1 MNGNVEK
8 EVEKELVSVIIPTH
22 NRADLI
28 CETLESIRKQSY
40 KNIEVIVVDDHSK
53 DGTMEAIKA
62 YIKEKELDNIKVFTN
77 RGKGA
82 CAARNM
88 GIDNSKGSYIQFF
101 DDDDLMF
108 EDHIEKKV
116 RAIKE
121 LGCDYSTCDYS
132 FFDNETGGCLG
143 HKVISN
149 IGNNCAS
156 RLLTLSFPTPCFMCK
171 RETIQSIGYWNEDIK
186 KLQDMAY
193 FHRLYLY
200 DKIGFSVPDK
210 LFNVRIHGGSMTSNN
225 VSTPVGYYNQIN
237 ALISIENEW
246 KRSNKPERSTI
257 LKTIHFMKL
266 TFCRNMYKKGFKRQG
281 VKMLIKTLFGNIRK
295 SLQIVLLFLK
305 YKTVHITIALAADYD
320 NK

>member
-1 MNGNVEK
+1 MKNNVVTGFEK
-8 EVEKELVSVIIPTH
+8 GLVSIIIPTH

-40 KNIEVIVVDDHSK
+40 KKIEVIVIDDHSK
-53 DGTMEAIKA
+53 DGTLEAVKA
-62 YIKEKELDNIKVFTN
+62 YIKENELDNIQVFTN

-88 GIDNSKGSYIQFF
+88 GIDNSNGDYIQFF

-108 EDHIEKKV
+108 EEHIEKKV
-116 RAIKE
+116 RAIIE
-121 LGCDYSTCDYS
+121 HGCDYSTCDYS

-149 IGNNCAS
+149 IGDNCAS
-156 RLLTLSFPTPCFMCK
+156 RLLTLSFPTPCFLCK
-171 RETIQSIGYWNEDIK
+171 RDVILSIGYWNEDVK

-200 DKIGFSVPDK
+200 DKKGVPVPEK

-225 VSTPVGYYNQIN
+225 VASPAGYYNQIN

-246 KRSNKPERSTI
+246 EKCTKPERKTI
-257 LKTIHFMKL
+257 LKTIHFMKF
-266 TFCRNMYKKGFKRQG
+266 TVGRNMYKKGFKTQG
-281 VKMLIKTLFGNIRK
+281 IYMLIKTALGDIRK
-295 SLQIVLLFLK
+295 SIQIVLLFFK
-305 YKTVHITIALAADYD
+305 YKTVHITFALAADY
-320 NK
+320 NKK